1 MFQPRNRKGPG
12 NKPGHFLVLPE
23 KPVPKVKN
31 VFQQA
36 AGERYNQ
43 AAAYA
48 NSDDEQAAPTRARR
62 PVQQQQQ
69 QQEGGVIRFTP
80 IRVFFQVLI
89 VGGLLLRG
97 AYIHSIAGVR
107 EKTDKLA
114 NQIFRMNEEYSFVS
128 CSAAAK
134 FELTKWAGMAR
145 Y

>member
-31 VFQQA
+31 IFQQA
-36 AGERYNQ
+36 AGERYTP
-43 AAAYA
+43 AAAYN
-48 NSDDEQAAPTRARR
+48 NSDDEQVAPTRARR
-62 PVQQQQQ
+62 PVQQQQ

-114 NQIFRMNEEYSFVS
+114 NQIFRMNEEYSFVF
-128 CSAAAK
+128 CSAAAN
-134 FELTKWAGMAR
+134 FELIMWAGMVR